1 LQIHLTYKICQQKNR
16 LGDIEVAYKML
27 GKGDPILLI
36 SGASAGIDYSKLRH
50 VKTLTEGL

>member
-1 LQIHLTYKICQQKNR
+1 
-16 LGDIEVAYKML
+16 ML